1 MNPLPVPVPLAVMA
15 IWLPFFFTFRMDSSS
30 VGIVQSTVF
39 CSFLTPPWNTVAS
52 RRTVVF
58 PFEESATVPLLSV
71 TPVMD
76 SLYSVGSVVTTTV
89 VCACISLSVP
99 VSVAVT
105 RVSPD
110 VPVSFD
116 VTVAVLVSVL
126 GRISAIASLEFVQ
139 ETSSADPA
147 G

>member
-1 MNPLPVPVPLAVMA
+1 
-15 IWLPFFFTFRMDSSS
+15 
-30 VGIVQSTVF
+30 
-39 CSFLTPPWNTVAS
+39 
-52 RRTVVF
+52 
-58 PFEESATVPLLSV
+58 
-71 TPVMD
+71 MD

-89 VCACISLSVP
+89 VWACISVSVP

-139 ETSSADPA
+139 ETSFADPA

>member
-1 MNPLPVPVPLAVMA
+1 
-15 IWLPFFFTFRMDSSS
+15 
-30 VGIVQSTVF
+30 
-39 CSFLTPPWNTVAS
+39 
-52 RRTVVF
+52 
-58 PFEESATVPLLSV
+58 
-71 TPVMD
+71 MD
-76 SLYSVGSVVTTTV
+76 SLYSVGSVVTLTV
-89 VCACISLSVP
+89 VCAFISLSVP

-126 GRISAIASLEFVQ
+126 GRIFAIASLEFVQ

>member
-1 MNPLPVPVPLAVMA
+1 M
-15 IWLPFFFTFRMDSSS
+15 
-30 VGIVQSTVF
+30 
-39 CSFLTPPWNTVAS
+39 
-52 RRTVVF
+52 F

-76 SLYSVGSVVTTTV
+76 SLYSVGSVVTLTV
-89 VCACISLSVP
+89 VCAFISLSVP

-126 GRISAIASLEFVQ
+126 GRIFAIASLEFVQ